1 MCWDQAPDS
10 KPARATPSPGKFL
23 NINRFSVWYHL
34 ANPEHVRISVE
45 ISGFSAVRWWMRAF
59 AHWVCD
65 GNPSP
70 KIRTS
75 AYSGRIALGRKF
87 GKTHIKLPPLKKKL
101 TWNFLRWTLEKC
113 GPFDH
118 DRDEGLGIVRE
129 PLLIISSDRTEFQ
142 SFDGLPSHRRNVFP
156 VNLEPIIEHC
166 SVFPRLLNI
175 VPPPS
180 DLEHHHLTAESHS
193 CGDRHN
199 HYYLSY
205 ISMSCAFLNNSE
217 SFPNHLK
224 DHHMYNVLGGEFKVE
239 LRLRF
244 IQESTRSWSYHPDLP
259 VARAA

>member
-1 MCWDQAPDS
+1 M
-10 KPARATPSPGKFL
+10 
-23 NINRFSVWYHL
+23 
-34 ANPEHVRISVE
+34 
-45 ISGFSAVRWWMRAF
+45 
-59 AHWVCD
+59 
-65 GNPSP
+65 
-70 KIRTS
+70 
-75 AYSGRIALGRKF
+75 
-87 GKTHIKLPPLKKKL
+87 LPCLKKKL
-101 TWNFLRWTLEKC
+101 TDRWTLQKC

-199 HYYLSY
+199 HYYLSS

-217 SFPNHLK
+217 SFPNYLK

>member
-23 NINRFSVWYHL
+23 NINRFFVWYHL

-75 AYSGRIALGRKF
+75 AYSGRTALGRKF

-101 TWNFLRWTLEKC
+101 TWNFLRWTLEKY

-175 VPPPS
+175 VQSSPDYWTLFHPPQIWS
-180 DLEHHHLTAESHS
+180 IIISRRRVTLVETDITITIFHL
-193 CGDRHN
+193 
-199 HYYLSY
+199 YLCLVLFS
-205 ISMSCAFLNNSE
+205 IIQRVFLT
-217 SFPNHLK
+217 
-224 DHHMYNVLGGEFKVE
+224 
-239 LRLRF
+239 
-244 IQESTRSWSYHPDLP
+244 I
-259 VARAA
+259 